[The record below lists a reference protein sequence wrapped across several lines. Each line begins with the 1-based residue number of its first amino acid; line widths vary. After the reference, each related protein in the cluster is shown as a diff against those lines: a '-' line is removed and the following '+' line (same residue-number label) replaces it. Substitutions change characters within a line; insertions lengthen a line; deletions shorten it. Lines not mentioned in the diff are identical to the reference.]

1 MSLLDI
7 QELSVTYQRHGTPVP
22 AVRAASLSIEPGE
35 AVGLVGESGC
45 GKSTLAM
52 SVMRLIPADE
62 GRVESGRILFE
73 GRDLLTLTDEEIR
86 KVRGARVGMVFQ
98 DPFSALNPVFRIGD
112 QVWEAAT
119 ASRVGGSGIGGAT
132 RSRGYPGPAAERG
145 SRVEKVRELLSAV
158 RLPEPDRVAHSYPHQ
173 LSGGMRQRVCLAM
186 ALAGNPA
193 LLIADEP
200 TTALDAS
207 VQKEILDLLNQLR
220 RERGLSLMLITHNF
234 SLVSYLT
241 ERVFVMYSG
250 EVVEEGRTSDVLRSP
265 KHPYTRALL
274 ATLPERARRGVALS
288 AIPGTLPDP
297 WNLPSGCVFHP
308 RCADRRETCET
319 RLPPNV
325 ALPDGRRARCV
336 LYE

>member
-1 MSLLDI
+1 MSLLNVQD
-7 QELSVTYQRHGTPVP
+7 LSVTYRRHGTRVP
-22 AVRAASLSIEPGE
+22 AVRAASLTIDSGE

-52 SVMRLIPADE
+52 SVMRLIPTDE
-62 GRVESGRILFE
+62 GRVESGQILFE
-73 GRDLLTLTDEEIR
+73 GRDLLAMTGDEIR
-86 KVRGARVGMVFQ
+86 RVRGARIGMVFQ

-112 QVWEAAT
+112 QVWEAA
-119 ASRVGGSGIGGAT
+119 AAHAPLSP
-132 RSRGYPGPAAERG
+132 RGEAPDREGT
-145 SRVEKVRELLSAV
+145 VRRLLESV
-158 RLPEPDRVAHSYPHQ
+158 RLPEPDRVAQSYPHQ

-186 ALAGNPA
+186 ALAGNPS

-207 VQKEILDLLNQLR
+207 VQKDILDLLNLLR
-220 RERGLSLMLITHNF
+220 RERGLSLLLITHNF
-234 SLVSYLT
+234 ALVSYLT

-250 EVVEEGRTSDVLRSP
+250 EVVEESRTSDVLTSP

-308 RCADRRETCET
+308 RCLDRREDCAT
-319 RLPPNV
+319 RIPPNV
-325 ALPDGRRARCV
+325 ALPDGGKTRCV